1 MFPPSTRL
9 IVEFLIHW
17 YVNDDPVAVTE
28 NVAVVPALLVRLSG
42 WLVMTGGGFDC
53 VTITRKLFVALSGG
67 EPLSVTTVVM
77 VFVLGAWAC
86 VGVQLIMQ
94 ADEMVAPAGATRSA

>member
-1 MFPPSTRL
+1 L

-17 YVNDDPVAVTE
+17 YVNDEPVAVTE

-42 WLVMTGGGFDC
+42 WLVIVGGEFDC
-53 VTITRKLFVALSGG
+53 VTKTRKLFVALSEG
-67 EPLSVTTVVM
+67 EPLSLTTVVM

-86 VGVQLIMQ
+86 VGVQLMTPAGDI
-94 ADEMVAPAGATRSA
+94 AAPAGATKSE